1 MREPQ
6 HIRWGLFFFL
16 CLGLGVGFT
25 MAILSGCGAM
35 SPGSPQVTLNKSV
48 NVYVNGSECSEG
60 STACQCEIGDI
71 EVTYT
76 TKSETGITAKIEQ
89 QLADLLKL
97 KVTPIP

>member
-1 MREPQ
+1 
-6 HIRWGLFFFL
+6 
-16 CLGLGVGFT
+16 
-25 MAILSGCGAM
+25 M

-48 NVYVNGSECSEG
+48 NIYVAGSECMEENG
-60 STACQCEIGDI
+60 ATACECEIGDI